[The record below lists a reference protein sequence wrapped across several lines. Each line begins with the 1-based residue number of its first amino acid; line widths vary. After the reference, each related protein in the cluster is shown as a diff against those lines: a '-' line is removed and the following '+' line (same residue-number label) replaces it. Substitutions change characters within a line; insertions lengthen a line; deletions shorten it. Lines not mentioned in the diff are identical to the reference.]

1 MTLRYRL
8 IILQFLQYFV
18 FGSWLLTIGAY
29 WFQTRGWSGTEF
41 GAIFSTIGLASL
53 FMPALA
59 GVIADRWVNAEKLY
73 GLFHLA
79 GALTLFYIPQVD
91 SPGLMFWVMLLYM
104 VFYTPTIP
112 LSVTVSYAAIKGEG
126 LDVVRDYPPIRV
138 WGTVGFVVA
147 LWTISL
153 SNLETSSGQFLVAS
167 AASVVLAVFSFAM
180 PGCPPLGKSVGGSW
194 VDNLGLRGFSLL
206 KIPHMA
212 IFFFFVMFLGAA
224 LQLSSAYGDT
234 FLHDFAAVEE
244 FRDSFA
250 VRHPAVILSIS
261 QISEMVFILAIPFF
275 MRRYGI
281 KAVLLIS
288 LIAWALRFGLFAY
301 GDPGSGLWMIILS
314 CVVYGVAFNFFHVS
328 GSLFVET
335 QVAPGMR
342 ASGQGLFFMMS
353 NGFGAF
359 FGSLA
364 GGVAIDRYFEVDG
377 NFDWQGIWLAFAGFS
392 ALTAMLWIILFRNP
406 VKSGSNPNNL
416 RSGLR
421 LPR

>member
-53 FMPALA
+53 FMPALS

-73 GLFHLA
+73 GMFHFA
-79 GALTLFYIPQVD
+79 GALTLFCIPLVD

-112 LSVTVSYAAIKGEG
+112 LSVTVSYAAIKDEG
-126 LDVVRDYPPIRV
+126 LDVVKDYPPIRV
-138 WGTVGFVVA
+138 WGTVGFVIA

-167 AASVVLAVFSFAM
+167 AASLALAMFSFSM

-212 IFFFFVMFLGAA
+212 IFFGFVMLLGAA

-234 FLHDFAAVEE
+234 FLHDFAAVEG

-261 QISEMVFILAIPFF
+261 QISETLFILVIPLF

-281 KAVLLIS
+281 KAVILIS
-288 LIAWALRFGLFAY
+288 LIAWALRFGLFAF

-314 CVVYGVAFNFFHVS
+314 CIVYGVAFNFFHVS

-335 QVAPGMR
+335 QVEPGMR
-342 ASGQGLFFMMS
+342 ASGQGLFFTMS

-364 GGVAIDRYFEVDG
+364 GGLMIDRYFEVDG
-377 NFDWQGIWLAFAGFS
+377 NFDWRGIWLAFAGFS
-392 ALTAMLWIILFRNP
+392 ALTAMLWVILFRSP
-406 VKSGSNPNNL
+406 AKL
-416 RSGLR
+416 REIGVR
-421 LPR
+421 PQ

>member
-416 RSGLR
+416 RSGPR